1 VTLRITLAPTEGR
14 RTALRL
20 EGRFTGA
27 DLPVLDSCVAGRDPE
42 AIELDLSELRWL
54 DPVAAERL
62 GRLVA
67 SGARLI
73 AISPF
78 VERLLARPAPD
89 SPPGPAPAQ
98 PPDR

>member
-1 VTLRITLAPTEGR
+1 MTLRITFAPADEG

-20 EGRFTGA
+20 EGRFTGS
-27 DLPVLDSCVAGRDPE
+27 DLPVLDSCVAGRAPD
-42 AIELDLSELRWL
+42 AIALDLSELRWL
-54 DPVAAERL
+54 DPAAAERL
-62 GRLVA
+62 DKLVA

-89 SPPGPAPAQ
+89 SPPAREPAQ
-98 PPDR
+98 PPD